1 MKLSKYAQIVKQ
13 DQTCMV
19 YTGDGMWLGA
29 RAAMYRADGLPEVH
43 GIEQAAA
50 ILSLSEKKLDQMLF
64 REIDLRVEPSELCR
78 DDGTDEEMPAQD
90 VEMQACKNGRTY
102 KAIVAEDGE
111 LLFYDERYLDPL
123 ADDFKDGNYK
133 VLTVRRMGNGTP
145 YIAVKNGLELLA
157 LVLPVQLLDEKYMET
172 LSNFTALCAGQRIRE
187 RNRKNERMENEE
199 NDD

>member
-43 GIEQAAA
+43 GKEQAAA

-64 REIDLRVEPSELCR
+64 REIDLREEPSTLCL
-78 DDGTDEEMPAQD
+78 DDWTNEEMPVQD
-90 VEMQACKNGRTY
+90 VEIQACKDGRMY
-102 KAIVAEDGE
+102 KALVAEDGE
-111 LLFYDERYLDPL
+111 LLFYEERYLDPL
-123 ADDFKDGNYK
+123 LDDFKDGK
-133 VLTVRRMGNGTP
+133 HAQMVRRMPNGAP

-157 LVLPVQLLDEKYMET
+157 LVMPVQLLDERYMEK

-187 RNRKNERMENEE
+187 RNRKNERMENKE

>member
-64 REIDLRVEPSELCR
+64 REIDLREEPSELCR
-78 DDGTDEEMPAQD
+78 DDWTNEEMPAQD

-102 KAIVAEDGE
+102 KALVAEDGE

-157 LVLPVQLLDEKYMET
+157 LVLPVQLLDENYMKT

>member
-1 MKLSKYAQIVKQ
+1 MKLSKYAQIVKL

-19 YTGDGMWLGA
+19 YTGDGMWLGT
-29 RAAMYRADGLPEVH
+29 RAAMYRADGLPEAH
-43 GIEQAAA
+43 GKEQAAA
-50 ILSLSEKKLDQMLF
+50 ILSISEKKVDQMLF
-64 REIDLRVEPSELCR
+64 REIDLREEPSELCL
-78 DDGTDEEMPAQD
+78 DDWTNEEMPAQD
-90 VEMQACKNGRTY
+90 VEMQACKKGRTY
-102 KAIVAEDGE
+102 KALVAEDGE

-187 RNRKNERMENEE
+187 RNRKNEMTEEEE

>member
-43 GIEQAAA
+43 GKEQAAA

-64 REIDLRVEPSELCR
+64 REIDLVEEPSELCLA
-78 DDGTDEEMPAQD
+78 DGTNEEMPAQD
-90 VEMQACKNGRTY
+90 VEMQACKDGRTY
-102 KAIVAEDGE
+102 KALVAEDGE

>member
-43 GIEQAAA
+43 GKEQAAA
-50 ILSLSEKKLDQMLF
+50 ILSISEKKVDQMLF
-64 REIDLRVEPSELCR
+64 REIDLREEPSELCL
-78 DDGTDEEMPAQD
+78 DDGTYEEMPAQD
-90 VEMQACKNGRTY
+90 VEMQACKDGRTY
-102 KAIVAEDGE
+102 KALVAEDGE
-111 LLFYDERYLDPL
+111 LLFYDDRYLDPL

-133 VLTVRRMGNGTP
+133 VLTVRRMGNGAP

-157 LVLPVQLLDEKYMET
+157 LVMPVQLLDERYMEK

-187 RNRKNERMENEE
+187 RNRKNERMEESE